1 MRTTRNA
8 PSTRRRRS
16 RTAPTTSSSG
26 GRSARPRTPGRRR
39 KPSSAP
45 SRLFSPKQLLQQAL
59 EELMGRRLRAAEK
72 GLRAA
77 LDQEGREVLDLQ
89 VAHLVGIVL
98 GIEPGEP
105 GLRKAFRQREEAR
118 AVLGANVA
126 PLGTDAGH
134 LEFAAAHG
142 LH

>member
-26 GRSARPRTPGRRR
+26 DRSARPRTPGRRR

-45 SRLFSPKQLLQQAL
+45 SRLFSPEQLLQQAL
-59 EELMGRRLRAAEK
+59 EELMGRRLRAEK
-72 GLRAA
+72 KRLPAA

-98 GIEPGEP
+98 GLEPGEP

-118 AVLGANVA
+118 AVLGADVA
-126 PLGTDAGH
+126 PLGADARH